1 MVETM
6 RKMIINGRGF
16 GPVKLEHALIFIMGL
31 ACVLTFEEVYR
42 HALSPV
48 GQVMILIVYLGVLV
62 GIAPLPM
69 PAFKSKFGQTFFA
82 GLASGLV
89 DSYIVLEQVKGIST
103 TEEGADDENG
113 GSFQPVEGARAK
125 FLSLI
130 TIAALI
136 GGLIIWFGEV
146 YAAGLYNNDG
156 RTDVRSALFVV
167 PPVLVFLTILGLH
180 AQRLPLQIVTKDEPV
195 GKRTKD
201 YVRKNF
207 RYIIGFSVGIIGLLL
222 THNPLLCL
230 GVLLMVAVVIGRA
243 EHALDIVRN
252 HIEVSIMLVLFIALL
267 VSHHMIDFSKA
278 VGIATGNLAPVIPAM
293 VQAVLWGPIY
303 EDPSVHF
310 WVRLTTLSTGAM
322 ILPTSSLV
330 GVMLFKTKEQWLTYI
345 RYSIPYAV
353 LWFLLMHGWVSLT
366 LNTPLG
372 EWLEAWAHV
381 ASVHH

>member
-1 MVETM
+1 MVAM
-6 RKMIINGRGF
+6 MKRLVNGHGF
-16 GPVKLEHALIFIMGL
+16 GPVKLEHALIFILGL
-31 ACVLTFEEVYR
+31 ACVANYQEVYR
-42 HALSPV
+42 QSLSPV

-69 PAFKSKFGQTFFA
+69 PVFRSKFAQTFFA
-82 GLASGLV
+82 GLSSGVV
-89 DSYIVLEQVKGIST
+89 DSYIVLEQVKAVT
-103 TEEGADDENG
+103 TVEDGQEDEEVG
-113 GSFQPVEGARAK
+113 GSFQAVVGYRAK

-167 PPVLVFLTILGLH
+167 PPVLIFLTILGLH
-180 AQRLPLQIVTKDEPV
+180 AQMLPLMIVAKNEPTSV
-195 GKRTKD
+195 RVKS
-201 YVRKNF
+201 YLRKNF
-207 RYIIGFSVGIIGLLL
+207 RYLIGFTAGILGLLL

-230 GVLLMVAVVIGRA
+230 GVLLMTAVVIGRS
-243 EHALDIVRN
+243 EHALDIIRN
-252 HIEVSIMLVLFIALL
+252 HIEISIILVLFIALL
-267 VSHHMIDFSKA
+267 VGHHMVDFSNA
-278 VGIATGNLAPVIPAM
+278 VGIATGSVAPIIPAM
-293 VQAVLWGPIY
+293 IQAVLWGPIY

-330 GVMLFKTKEQWLTYI
+330 GVMLFKTRAQWLTYM

-353 LWFLLMHGWVSLT
+353 LWFLLMHGWINLT
-366 LNTPLG
+366 LHTSVG
-372 EWLEAWAHV
+372 KWLETWAHV
-381 ASVHH
+381 AAHH